1 MTVGIVAFRIRTGP
15 VRGIST
21 MTPGL
26 LAMPTVSKSSVRLPQ
41 TSSYYAAF
49 PRRQFS
55 TVLSTYN
62 STRYCL
68 LQNKFAHHLTYEIL

>member
-41 TSSYYAAF
+41 TSSYPQPTTLCCVYTA
-49 PRRQFS
+49 
-55 TVLSTYN
+55 T
-62 STRYCL
+62 
-68 LQNKFAHHLTYEIL
+68 I